1 MRRIEM
7 VDLGSLHEDIGE
19 EIEMAIQR
27 VLGSGRFVGGP
38 EIAAFESAFAEH
50 LLVEHVVAVANG
62 TDALQLALLAAGIER
77 DDEVL
82 VPANTFVAT
91 AEAVVAVGG
100 SPRFVDVAPDTGL
113 IDLAGAEE
121 AVSER
126 TRAVVPV
133 HLYGRMVEMGPIMEL
148 ARRHG
153 LVVIEDAAQAH
164 GASREGRCAGTIGDA
179 GCFSFYPGKNLGA
192 LGDAGAVV
200 TNDAEIAGRIRRYRD
215 HGRRGRD
222 EHLVAGFNSRMDSL
236 QAAVLT
242 VKLPH
247 LERWTRARRG
257 VAARYRASLVPFL
270 DWSGGEP
277 ETEVHHLF
285 PILVEDRDQ
294 LAGALESHGIASG
307 VHYRHAMTTTVA
319 FAGFEGECPVAEERA
334 RCQLSLPLHPYL
346 SEDDI
351 SRVVDAVCTLSRGG
365 SVSPPQPRRR
375 SAIPAAA
382 GTRGR
387 E

>member
-7 VDLGSLHEDIGE
+7 VDLGSMHEDVGG
-19 EIEMAIQR
+19 EIEKAIQR
-27 VLGSGRFVGGP
+27 VLSSGRFVGGP
-38 EIAAFESAFAEH
+38 EILAFERAFAEH
-50 LLVEHVVAVANG
+50 LLVEHVVAVGNG
-62 TDALQLALLAAGIER
+62 TDALQLALLAAGITR
-77 DDEVL
+77 GDEVL
-82 VPANTFVAT
+82 VPASTFVAT

-100 SPRFVDVAPDTGL
+100 RPRFVDVAPHTGL
-113 IDLAGAEE
+113 IDLAAAEE
-121 AVSER
+121 AVNER

-148 ARRHG
+148 AHRHD

-164 GASREGRCAGTIGDA
+164 GASRDGRCAGTIGDA

-200 TNDAEIAGRIRRYRD
+200 TNDLEIAGRVRRYRD

-222 EHLVAGFNSRMDSL
+222 EHLVVGFNSRMDSL

-247 LERWTRARRG
+247 LERWTRARRR
-257 VAARYRASLVPFL
+257 VAARYRASLGPLL

-277 ETEVHHLF
+277 AAEVHHLF

-294 LAGALESHGIASG
+294 LAAALESQGIASG

-319 FAGFEGECPVAEERA
+319 FAGFGGDCPVAEERA
-334 RCQLSLPLHPYL
+334 RRQLSLPLHPHL
-346 SEDDI
+346 SENDI
-351 SRVVDAVCTLSRGG
+351 HRVVDAVLSLSSAG
-365 SVSPPQPRRR
+365 SVSPGRPGRRG
-375 SAIPAAA
+375 AAMA
-382 GTRGR
+382 PTGD
-387 E
+387 